1 MGALMTRSLSQVP
14 PALPPSSG
22 RVVLAFGAVC
32 AVVIL
37 VTVTVT
43 VAAATPSSAAAA
55 PAGAMQPALRWGH
68 PEPLIRAQGHTAPLR
83 YAAGS
88 HPHSV
93 GGHAALS
100 SNWAGLIVTGT
111 TFTAVGGGWTVP
123 AVQPSST
130 FQSSGTWVGIGGLPS
145 DPSII
150 QTGTVQE
157 TAGGQT
163 GYFAW
168 YELFPSAPVTIGGVS
183 PGDAMRASILMSS
196 PGVWTL
202 SIADVTSAQHFS
214 SSFSYFGLGGS
225 AEWIEEAPANS
236 SGQIHT
242 LANFGTVYFNNLGV
256 GGTNMSLASTSVVD
270 IASAGGQIIAFPTN
284 IDPSTNS
291 FAVTYAPPGPQGS
304 GYDLVGSDG
313 GVFVFPLGQAGGFYG
328 SLPGIGVSVRNI
340 AGMVPSPDNGGYFLV
355 GSDGGVFAFGDAPYL
370 GSLPG
375 LGIRLTNVV
384 GIAATPSDQGY
395 WVVAGDGSV
404 FAFGDAPYLGSASGT
419 PSPVSGIS
427 STPDGGG
434 YRIVTREGSVYSFGD
449 AGYFGS
455 LPGLAVNPTHPVIG
469 LVATADNQGYW
480 LIGSDG
486 GIFAFGDAPFV
497 GSLPGLGVAI
507 SDIVGAVQT
516 RV

>member
-1 MGALMTRSLSQVP
+1 
-14 PALPPSSG
+14 
-22 RVVLAFGAVC
+22 
-32 AVVIL
+32 
-37 VTVTVT
+37 
-43 VAAATPSSAAAA
+43 
-55 PAGAMQPALRWGH
+55 MQPTLRWGH
-68 PEPLIRAQGHTAPLR
+68 SELLVRAQGHTAPLR
-83 YAAGS
+83 YPAGS
-88 HPHSV
+88 HSHSA

-130 FQSSGTWVGIGGLPS
+130 FQSSATWVGIGGLPS
-145 DPSII
+145 DPSIV

-163 GYFAW
+163 RYFAW

-270 IASAGGQIIAFPTN
+270 IASAGGQVIAFPIN
-284 IDPSTNS
+284 IDSSTNS

-313 GVFVFPLGQAGGFYG
+313 GVFVFPQGQAGGFYG

-355 GSDGGVFAFGDAPYL
+355 GSDGGVFAFGDAPFEGSLPGLGVGVANIQGIVPTGDNGGYFLVGSDGGVFAFGDAPYL

-375 LGIRLTNVV
+375 LGIRVTNVV

-434 YRIVTREGSVYSFGD
+434 YRIVTRDGSVYSFGD

-455 LPGLAVNPTHPVIG
+455 LPGLAVSPTHPVIG
-469 LVATADNQGYW
+469 LVPTADNQGYW

-497 GSLPGLGVAI
+497 GSLPGLGVTI